1 MCGKGVVM
9 QGLLIANKN
18 RDSRDRLAELFVED
32 DVHVETTDSVV
43 DGLEGILNKTTQVV
57 VLGGDFDEIHVAK
70 LVPLLKKCNRYL
82 SIILISDEISINLL
96 RRIRKEGIF
105 YHALKPAGDEGR
117 EEIHQAVSCAFRTYQ
132 ANINSPKPTSL
143 KEETMLNVKSI
154 LTTLSLILMS
164 VPAMAAD
171 TSKVYNSGILVLLFV
186 GFCALL
192 VVAQLLP
199 AVMNLFG
206 MTKKAAKSA
215 ASKKNQT
222 DGAQKH

>member
-1 MCGKGVVM
+1 VKTM

-18 RDSRDRLAELFVED
+18 RQERDQLAGIFSNDAYRVKT
-32 DVHVETTDSVV
+32 VASITDE
-43 DGLEGILNKTTQVV
+43 LEGILNKSIQVI
-57 VLGGDFDEIHVAK
+57 VLAGDFDELHIARFI
-70 LVPLLKKCNRYL
+70 PLLKKCNRHL
-82 SIILISDEISINLL
+82 SIILVTAEIPLNLL

-105 YHALKPAGDEGR
+105 YHTFPPVGVQGQ
-117 EEIHQAVSCAFRTYQ
+117 EEIQQAVNCAFKTYQ
-132 ANINSPKPTSL
+132 ANVSAPDSISL
-143 KEETMLNVKSI
+143 KEKTMLNAKSI
-154 LTTLSLILMS
+154 FTTLSLILMS

-199 AVMNLFG
+199 AVMNLLG

-215 ASKKNQT
+215 QRMPASSI
-222 DGAQKH
+222 QKQ